1 MYIKSLNEKNAQ
13 MKKNILILVIVT
25 ATISIFSCKKK
36 EKDEKIIT
44 EEITFTKEGELTLY
58 SLKDSISTPI
68 TSIDIEIAD
77 NDYERETG
85 LMYRKT
91 MEEKKGMLFIE
102 DKLKPQSFYMR
113 NTLIPLD
120 IIFIDNLFK
129 IVSFQ
134 KNAKPLDETSL
145 PSEKPAKYILEIN
158 AGLSDQWNL
167 KVGDS
172 ISFKKI

>member
-1 MYIKSLNEKNAQ
+1 
-13 MKKNILILVIVT
+13 MKKNIFTTLIAVSV
-25 ATISIFSCKKK
+25 ISIFSCKEATDKK
-36 EKDEKIIT
+36 IVT
-44 EEITFTKEGELTLY
+44 EEIKFTKEGELSVFNLQ
-58 SLKDSISTPI
+58 DSIPSHVI
-68 TSIDIEIAD
+68 DLDIEIAD

-85 LMYRKT
+85 LMYRKA
-91 MEEKKGMLFIE
+91 MEEKRGMLFVQE
-102 DKLKPQSFYMR
+102 NFRPQSFYMK

-120 IIFIDNLFK
+120 IIYIDDQFK

-145 PSEKPAKYILEIN
+145 PSGKPSKYILEIN
-158 AGLSDQWNL
+158 AGLSDEWNL

>member
-1 MYIKSLNEKNAQ
+1 
-13 MKKNILILVIVT
+13 MKKNIFITLIAVFTL
-25 ATISIFSCKKK
+25 SIFSCKEES
-36 EKDEKIIT
+36 EKKIIT
-44 EEITFTKEGELTLY
+44 EEIQFTKEGEL
-58 SLKDSISTPI
+58 SIHNIVDSISSKVI
-68 TSIDIEIAD
+68 ALDIEIAD

-91 MEEKKGMLFIE
+91 MEEKRGMLFIQK
-102 DKLKPQSFYMR
+102 DFKPQSFYMK

-120 IIFIDNLFK
+120 IIYIDDEFK

-145 PSEKPAKYILEIN
+145 PSGKPAKYVLEIN
-158 AGLSDQWNL
+158 GGLSDKWNL

-172 ISFKKI
+172 ISYVKI

>member
-1 MYIKSLNEKNAQ
+1 MRRKIF
-13 MKKNILILVIVT
+13 ILLIV
-25 ATISIFSCKKK
+25 ATTTIISCKK
-36 EKDEKIIT
+36 EKDEKIII
-44 EEITFTKEGELTLY
+44 EEISFTKEGELTLY
-58 SLKDSISTPI
+58 SLKDSVSTPI
-68 TSIDIEIAD
+68 TSLDIEIAD

-85 LMYRKT
+85 LMHRKS
-91 MEEKKGMLFIE
+91 MEEKKGMLFFSKRLE
-102 DKLKPQSFYMR
+102 PQSFYMK

-120 IIFIDNLFK
+120 IIYIDDQYK

-145 PSEKPAKYILEIN
+145 RSEKPAQYVLEIN
-158 AGLSDQWNL
+158 AGLSDKWNL

>member
-1 MYIKSLNEKNAQ
+1 
-13 MKKNILILVIVT
+13 MKKNIFITLIAITTL
-25 ATISIFSCKKK
+25 SIFSCKQE
-36 EKDEKIIT
+36 EKNQKIVT
-44 EEITFTKEGELTLY
+44 EEIQFTKEGELSIY
-58 SLKDSISTPI
+58 NIGDSIPKQVVAL
-68 TSIDIEIAD
+68 DIEIAD

-85 LMYRKT
+85 LMYRKS
-91 MEEKKGMLFIE
+91 MEEKRGMLFIQK
-102 DKLKPQSFYMR
+102 DFKPQSFYMK

-120 IIFIDNLFK
+120 IIYIDDEFK

-145 PSEKPAKYILEIN
+145 PSGKPAKYILEIN

-172 ISFKKI
+172 IYFKKN